1 MQKSFVS
8 VASVLLLLT
17 GCSQLPDVELKFNR
31 QQNMDTHNKAK
42 VKNNMQSS
50 EKLQAYLRQ
59 LGQELINNVNE
70 QQLSPRSTR
79 VAVTSFVPLQGD
91 FGNSDVEGMQIQ
103 ESLIYEMYHAGIDVI
118 DYKATDFIR
127 VTPKGD
133 FALTRDYMD
142 IKNKMNVSHVVVGT
156 LTKHA
161 DNMIINS
168 RLVTVK
174 DKKVVSV
181 AQVIIPEDVIDDF
194 YLYRGKMMPVP
205 VMAEAKKEEE
215 KEPEP
220 TGVQVSFTR

>member
-1 MQKSFVS
+1 MFKRKIIAAAV
-8 VASVLLLLT
+8 VTAMA
-17 GCSQLPDVELKFNR
+17 GCTQIPDVQLHISSKD
-31 QQNMDTHNKAK
+31 QQPSMSQKAR
-42 VKNNMQSS
+42 VSDGMASS

-59 LGQELINNVNE
+59 LGQELINNVSE
-70 QQLSPRSTR
+70 QQLSTRNTR

-127 VTPKGD
+127 VTPQGD

-142 IKNKMNVSHVVVGT
+142 IKNKMKVSHVVVGT

-161 DNMIINS
+161 ENMIINS

-174 DKKVVSV
+174 DKRVVSV
-181 AQVIIPEDVIDDF
+181 AQVIIPEAVIDDF
-194 YLYRGKMMPVP
+194 YLYQKKMMQMNKVE
-205 VMAEAKKEEE
+205 EAPK
-215 KEPEP
+215 PS
-220 TGVQVSFTR
+220 GVAVTFSQ